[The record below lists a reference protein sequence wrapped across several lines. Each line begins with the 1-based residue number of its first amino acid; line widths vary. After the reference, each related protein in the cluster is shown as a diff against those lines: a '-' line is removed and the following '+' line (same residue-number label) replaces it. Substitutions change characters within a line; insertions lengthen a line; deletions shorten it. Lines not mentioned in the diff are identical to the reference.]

1 MSTKKT
7 IRLIMATEYPL
18 DESKIRGGIESVAYH
33 TSIAL
38 SKYPGIEL
46 HIVSLNDKIQ
56 KSHTEKRGE
65 MIIHWVK
72 PGWTVKGLQTLTFLL
87 LDIVKLKKVYR
98 RINADIIHV
107 QNLSGYALPCNKK
120 DKVVITLHG
129 VEAATSWARTNSFY
143 QGFIGL
149 FRLLSEQ
156 YIYKQSLKKADC
168 VITNSG
174 SYAIDCLKK
183 YLSNKYIE
191 YVDHPLSKDFFPE
204 WTKSPDTNRTIL
216 CVAGMIERK
225 RIIGL
230 VEAFNIVRKKIK
242 VTLILMG
249 PLIEKAYYN
258 KVLKTIKKLKLEN
271 NVIIE
276 QKMTQ

>member
-107 QNLSGYALPCNKK
+107 
-120 DKVVITLHG
+120 
-129 VEAATSWARTNSFY
+129 RTC
-143 QGFIGL
+143 QGMH
-149 FRLLSEQ
+149 
-156 YIYKQSLKKADC
+156 
-168 VITNSG
+168 
-174 SYAIDCLKK
+174 CL
-183 YLSNKYIE
+183 
-191 YVDHPLSKDFFPE
+191 V
-204 WTKSPDTNRTIL
+204 
-216 CVAGMIERK
+216 
-225 RIIGL
+225 
-230 VEAFNIVRKKIK
+230 
-242 VTLILMG
+242 
-249 PLIEKAYYN
+249 
-258 KVLKTIKKLKLEN
+258 IKKTRL
-271 NVIIE
+271 
-276 QKMTQ
+276 